1 MSHWA
6 AAYATADRV
15 GSWTTKWNWLQ
26 GTWEPDT
33 VVATATDGWSRR
45 HSTWRRSPVSA
56 RQSPEPAPATAR
68 GREARLKSDFAY
80 LYQGLEAGT
89 WMPVEVLIN
98 RVVTLLYGDPAS
110 SGRIT
115 GARLLREDH
124 FEFRGSSP
132 RPEGWPEGLTRMSDA
147 AAPPERG

>member
-1 MSHWA
+1 MNGWA
-6 AAYATADRV
+6 AAYATSDRV
-15 GSWTTKWNWLQ
+15 GTWTTRWNWLQ
-26 GTWEPDT
+26 GTWEPDS
-33 VVATATDGWSRR
+33 VVATATDSWSHR
-45 HSTWRRSPVSA
+45 HSIWRRSRVSS
-56 RQSPEPAPATAR
+56 RQSPRPTPAPAR

-80 LYQGLEAGT
+80 LYPGLEAGAWT
-89 WMPVEVLIN
+89 PVELLIN
-98 RVVTLLYGDPAS
+98 RVVTLLYGDPGG